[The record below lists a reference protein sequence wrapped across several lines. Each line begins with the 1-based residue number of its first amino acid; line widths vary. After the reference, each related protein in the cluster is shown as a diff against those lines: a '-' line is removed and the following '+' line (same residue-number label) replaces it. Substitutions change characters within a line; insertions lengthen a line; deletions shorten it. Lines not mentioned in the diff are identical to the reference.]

1 MRQVDCRRKSRRKL
15 LGASTV
21 VQTRENS
28 LDLGY
33 LDVMPGI
40 SVYTKLHSLLTL
52 QRPLPSTQ
60 LSWHTGGLVGNF
72 QSIDC
77 VSPKSSPFPF
87 LLLLL
92 FLFHPISQVP
102 ICPSP
107 DSAFTRSC
115 CFHSILCSLV
125 TPLPTKVS
133 WTRYKRDNY
142 FLSYPRST
150 QELSFSQSTNRSL
163 GVIMILTIQLE
174 HILHVKDAVSSH
186 SFQPVLPAAAREI
199 FQEENVIMISL
210 ALILSLAPLSFS
222 LSVMTPE
229 YISHHSPH
237 CFLRLH
243 PQWPSFRS
251 SNQMCLLFCSLSPKP
266 FDLPLPT
273 VDTYSLDL
281 CPNFLP

>member
-1 MRQVDCRRKSRRKL
+1 
-15 LGASTV
+15 
-21 VQTRENS
+21 
-28 LDLGY
+28 
-33 LDVMPGI
+33 
-40 SVYTKLHSLLTL
+40 
-52 QRPLPSTQ
+52 
-60 LSWHTGGLVGNF
+60 
-72 QSIDC
+72 
-77 VSPKSSPFPF
+77 
-87 LLLLL
+87 
-92 FLFHPISQVP
+92 
-102 ICPSP
+102 
-107 DSAFTRSC
+107 
-115 CFHSILCSLV
+115 
-125 TPLPTKVS
+125 
-133 WTRYKRDNY
+133 
-142 FLSYPRST
+142 
-150 QELSFSQSTNRSL
+150 
-163 GVIMILTIQLE
+163 MILTIQLE